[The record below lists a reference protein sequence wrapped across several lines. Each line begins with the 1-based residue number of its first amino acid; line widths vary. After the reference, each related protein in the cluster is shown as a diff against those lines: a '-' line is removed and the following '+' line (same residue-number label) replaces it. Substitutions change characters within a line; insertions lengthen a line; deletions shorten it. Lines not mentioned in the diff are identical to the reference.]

1 MEKING
7 DPYHTL
13 YTKFYSKW
21 IIDLN
26 MKSKAII
33 LLEENIKKN
42 LCNLK
47 VIKGFLEQKQ
57 WIINFL
63 KMINQHSLKFKIHS
77 SGDRIKK
84 MKWQTTNWEKIFTTH
99 KSDKD

>member
-1 MEKING
+1 MQGKLGICIQENVSDPYLKPFHLVQKIN
-7 DPYHTL
+7 
-13 YTKFYSKW
+13 SKH

-47 VIKGFLEQKQ
+47 VIKGFLEHKQ
-57 WIINFL
+57 
-63 KMINQHSLKFKIHS
+63 
-77 SGDRIKK
+77 
-84 MKWQTTNWEKIFTTH
+84 
-99 KSDKD
+99 

>member
-13 YTKFYSKW
+13 HTKFYSKL

-42 LCNLK
+42 LCNLQ
-47 VIKGFLEQKQ
+47 VIKGFLEHKT
-57 WIINFL
+57 INHKFL
-63 KMINQHSLKFKIHS
+63 KNDKSTFIKI
-77 SGDRIKK
+77 
-84 MKWQTTNWEKIFTTH
+84 
-99 KSDKD
+99 